1 MPKMGI
7 RLSNISN
14 NRSKNCWIPPNRYL
28 NDVDLFVAGFH
39 AWSLGETEPSVPEHM
54 FYRVWG
60 RQRWGWHCQLMSWW
74 ISLIPIVQSCLQPRP
89 KWFSCFIKH
98 LGKLSHW
105 VQKAVGD
112 GGAHYVLVDRAN
124 CRRKVNNSH
133 SPILSLVPRTPWA
146 GN

>member
-28 NDVDLFVAGFH
+28 NDVDLFVDLFVAGFH

-60 RQRWGWHCQLMSWW
+60 RQR
-74 ISLIPIVQSCLQPRP
+74 
-89 KWFSCFIKH
+89 
-98 LGKLSHW
+98 
-105 VQKAVGD
+105 
-112 GGAHYVLVDRAN
+112 
-124 CRRKVNNSH
+124 
-133 SPILSLVPRTPWA
+133 
-146 GN
+146 